1 MDHKN
6 VKYVVGG
13 GNYNSQVVELV
24 DAIQGKQFNTRY
36 DLIKSLIITKWKSE
50 GQ

>member
-13 GNYNSQVVELV
+13 GNYDSQVVELV
-24 DAIQGKQFNTRY
+24 DTEFSVTDIDR
-36 DLIKSLIITKWKSE
+36 
-50 GQ
+50 

>member
-13 GNYNSQVVELV
+13 GNYYSQVAELV
-24 DAIQGKQFNTRY
+24 DALGETLSRF
-36 DLIKSLIITKWKSE
+36 
-50 GQ
+50 